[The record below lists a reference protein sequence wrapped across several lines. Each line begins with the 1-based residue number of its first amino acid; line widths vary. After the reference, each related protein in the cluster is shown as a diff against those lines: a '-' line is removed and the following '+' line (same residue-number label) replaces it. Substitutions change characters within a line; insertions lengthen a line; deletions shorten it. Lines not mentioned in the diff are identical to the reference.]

1 MSLELVEFLGF
12 GFFLP
17 RKALPSE
24 AFYDAYKTLCW

>member
-12 GFFLP
+12 GFFP

-24 AFYDAYKTLCW
+24 AFYDAYKTVCW